1 MASCPTPLQVVSS
14 NILSTLWLIQFT
26 WQICCK
32 FDIICR
38 IFSKKQFQ
46 TRPTRI
52 SSPLI
57 RYVESNSGGCMC
69 PFSSVFWND
78 KQTMVAWSHI
88 SSDVQ
93 INPLGSQPLNFETVE
108 EIIWQNEWL
117 DNKMMIRSHT
127 LVKTWY
133 TSDKLTAITRKFWNF
148 RNSCTDL
155 TLDHKMILDSIVVI
169 QEAYEINGAPQ
180 RSRSQQADKSDCWK
194 LIEQRITWGVT
205 YHRTIGRMVIGI
217 VMITR
222 IIR

>member
-1 MASCPTPLQVVSS
+1 
-14 NILSTLWLIQFT
+14 
-26 WQICCK
+26 
-32 FDIICR
+32 
-38 IFSKKQFQ
+38 
-46 TRPTRI
+46 
-52 SSPLI
+52 
-57 RYVESNSGGCMC
+57 MC

-169 QEAYEINGAPQ
+169 QEAYEINSAPQ
-180 RSRSQQADKSDCWK
+180 RSRSQQADRSDCWK
-194 LIEQRITWGVT
+194 LIEQRFTWGVT
-205 YHRTIGRMVIGI
+205 YHRTIGRMIIGI

-222 IIR
+222 IIRWVIKMKIKVEIKVWTTTSQCVKLLEIGSRRAISRGVRSRLMEVDEDQPWGEMTLLR

>member
-1 MASCPTPLQVVSS
+1 
-14 NILSTLWLIQFT
+14 
-26 WQICCK
+26 
-32 FDIICR
+32 
-38 IFSKKQFQ
+38 
-46 TRPTRI
+46 
-52 SSPLI
+52 
-57 RYVESNSGGCMC
+57 MC

-180 RSRSQQADKSDCWK
+180 RSHSQQADKSDCWK

-205 YHRTIGRMVIGI
+205 YHRTIGRMVIRI
-217 VMITR
+217 VMITW
-222 IIR
+222 IIRKVIKMKIKVEIKVWTTTSQCVKLLEIGSRRAISRGVRSRLMEVDEDQPWGEMTLLR

>member
-1 MASCPTPLQVVSS
+1 
-14 NILSTLWLIQFT
+14 
-26 WQICCK
+26 
-32 FDIICR
+32 
-38 IFSKKQFQ
+38 
-46 TRPTRI
+46 
-52 SSPLI
+52 
-57 RYVESNSGGCMC
+57 
-69 PFSSVFWND
+69 
-78 KQTMVAWSHI
+78 MVAWSHI

-108 EIIWQNEWL
+108 EIIGQNEWL

-180 RSRSQQADKSDCWK
+180 RSRSQQADKSDCSK
-194 LIEQRITWGVT
+194 LIEQRFTWGVT
-205 YHRTIGRMVIGI
+205 YHRTIGRMVIRI
-217 VMITR
+217 VMITW
-222 IIR
+222 IIRKVIKMKIKVEIKVWTTTSQCVKLLEIGSRRAISRGVRSRLMEVDEDQPWGEMTLLR

>member
-1 MASCPTPLQVVSS
+1 
-14 NILSTLWLIQFT
+14 
-26 WQICCK
+26 
-32 FDIICR
+32 
-38 IFSKKQFQ
+38 
-46 TRPTRI
+46 
-52 SSPLI
+52 
-57 RYVESNSGGCMC
+57 
-69 PFSSVFWND
+69 
-78 KQTMVAWSHI
+78 MVAWSHI

-205 YHRTIGRMVIGI
+205 YHRTIGRMVIRI
-217 VMITR
+217 VMITW
-222 IIR
+222 IIRKVIKMKIKVEIKVWTTTSQCVKLLEIGSRRAISRGVRSRLMEVDEDQPWGEMTLLR